1 MTRRSIQ
8 EYIEAVR
15 WRYLKATRKEKGR
28 ILDEFTQVTGYHRK
42 SAIRLLCHT
51 NQPRQG
57 KRRGR
62 PRFYGTPVVKALKIA
77 WEATDRLCSRRLHPF
92 LPELL
97 KVLRQHGEKT
107 MTAEI
112 EDQLCRMSPSTID
125 RLLRPYRR
133 LGGRRPFTTT
143 KPGSLLKNSIPI
155 RTFADWE
162 EDRPGFLEAD
172 LVPHCGESSE
182 GFYLTTL
189 CAVDVASG
197 WSECIGVWGKGQ
209 DRVGGAVHRVRKR
222 LPFPLLGLDSDNG
235 SEFINQHLY
244 NYCKREGITFTRSR
258 SYKKNDSCHVEQK
271 NWSVVRRLIGY
282 DRYNSHAALEV
293 LNRLYDVL
301 RLYINF
307 FQPVMKLVSKTR
319 HGARVHKVYDTAKT
333 PYQRLLEAGVLTQAR
348 QQELASIYHGL
359 NPVLLLKQ
367 INENLEYLWR
377 LAERPRERSKAK
389 SHNGSVTAIYE
400 ATIPVG

>member
-1 MTRRSIQ
+1 MTRGSIR
-8 EYIEAVR
+8 EYIEAIR
-15 WRYLKATRKEKGR
+15 WRYLGATKKEKGR
-28 ILDEFTQVTGYHRK
+28 ILDEFAQVTGYHRK
-42 SAIRLLCHT
+42 SAIRRLCHG

-57 KRRGR
+57 KKRGR
-62 PRFYGTPVVKALKIA
+62 PRRYGIAIVQALKVA
-77 WEATDRLCSRRLHPF
+77 WEATDRLCSKRLQPF
-92 LPELL
+92 LLELI

-107 MTAEI
+107 MTAEV
-112 EDQLCRMSPSTID
+112 EAQLCQMSASTID

-133 LGGRRPFTTT
+133 LGGRHPFTTT

-162 EDRPGFLEAD
+162 ESRSGFLEVD

-209 DRVGGAVHRVRKR
+209 DRVGGAVHRLRKR

-244 NYCKREGITFTRSR
+244 TYCRREGITFTRSR

-271 NWSVVRRLIGY
+271 NWSVVRRLVGY
-282 DRYNSHAALEV
+282 DRYNSHAALEA
-293 LNRLYDVL
+293 LNRVYDLL

-307 FQPVMKLVSKTR
+307 FQPVMKLVGKTR
-319 HGARVHKVYDTAKT
+319 HGAKVHKVYDMAKT
-333 PYQRLLEAGVLTQAR
+333 PYQRLLEAGVLTEAK
-348 QQELASIYHGL
+348 QQELAAIYHGL
-359 NPVLLLKQ
+359 NPVLVLKQ
-367 INENLEYLWR
+367 INDNLESLWR
-377 LAERPRERSKAK
+377 LAERPREQHKAK
-389 SHNGSVTAIYE
+389 SRNNSVTAIYE
-400 ATIPVG
+400 ATISVR